1 MGHHRRGW
9 AHMGRYC
16 MRCGSRLARE
26 SRASICA
33 PCRQANGIG
42 SDHAPEFGADFWNTD
57 QMRDAFA
64 ARDMGAVLR
73 AYRYHPAHGHRAL
86 PQETVSRWLGTVTQ
100 SQLSRIESGRNKVD
114 ALDKLV
120 HYAQALKMPPELL
133 WFTLPEVSEM
143 PAQRSSDVFALP
155 DGPVVAATSMRTDS
169 ALADMLLRTL
179 DQYSSTDNLAGPQSV
194 LDLMPL
200 QLRYVETLLADAT
213 GRDRRQLL
221 YVGARYAEFAGWA
234 YQDTGQLDS
243 AMQMSS
249 VALDYAHEAGDET
262 LASYV
267 FMRRSNVATD
277 ARRSDLALRLAD
289 AALERG
295 SRRPAGYRAVALRQR
310 AHALA
315 QLGDAKRCG
324 EAIDE
329 AHTLAEQRVADSD
342 LDLTQ
347 YCTPEYIEMEAAHC
361 WVELGQANEA
371 ISTLQD
377 SLARWKPEYRRD
389 LGLCLARLAL
399 AHATDGQVDNA
410 LIVADRAVRIAHET
424 KSSRTEDQ
432 LAKIPGMLSI
442 AGADEQARRFERQV
456 RSLRA

>member
-1 MGHHRRGW
+1 
-9 AHMGRYC
+9 
-16 MRCGSRLARE
+16 
-26 SRASICA
+26 
-33 PCRQANGIG
+33 
-42 SDHAPEFGADFWNTD
+42 
-57 QMRDAFA
+57 MRDAFA
-64 ARDMGAVLR
+64 TRDMGAVLR

-120 HYAQALKMPPELL
+120 HFAQALKMPPELL
-133 WFTLPEVSEM
+133 WFSLPETADV
-143 PAQRSSDVFALP
+143 PAQRSTDVFALP
-155 DGPVVAATSMRTDS
+155 DGPVVAATSMHTDS

-179 DQYSSTDNLAGPQSV
+179 DQYSSTDNLVGPQSV

-200 QLRYVETLLADAT
+200 QLRYVETLLADAS
-213 GRDRRQLL
+213 GKDRQQLL

-249 VALDYAHEAGDET
+249 VALDYAQEASDDT

-267 FMRRSNVATD
+267 LMRRSNIATD
-277 ARRSDLALRLAD
+277 AKRSDLALRLAD
-289 AALERG
+289 SALEQA
-295 SRRPAGYRAVALRQR
+295 SQLPPGYRAVALRQR

-315 QLGDAKRCG
+315 QLGEAKLCAD
-324 EAIDE
+324 AIDQ
-329 AHTLAEQRVADSD
+329 AHVFAERRVADSEV
-342 LDLTQ
+342 DLTG

-371 ISTLQD
+371 INTLQD
-377 SLARWKPEYRRD
+377 SLVRWKPEFRRD
-389 LGLCLARLAL
+389 LGLCLARLAV

-410 LIVADRAVRIAHET
+410 LIVADRALGIARET

-432 LAKIPGMLSI
+432 LAKIPGILAAI
-442 AGADEQARRFERQV
+442 GADEQARRLERQV
-456 RSLRA
+456 RSLRT

>member
-1 MGHHRRGW
+1 
-9 AHMGRYC
+9 MGRYC

-26 SRASICA
+26 SRVSVCA
-33 PCRQANGIG
+33 PCRQVSGIG
-42 SDHAPEFGADFWNTD
+42 SDQAPDLGQDFWHTD

-64 ARDMGAVLR
+64 TRDMGTVLR

-86 PQETVSRWLGTVTQ
+86 SQETVSRWLGTVTQ

-133 WFTLPEVSEM
+133 WFSLPESQQA
-143 PAQRSSDVFALP
+143 PAHRSADVFALP
-155 DGPVVAATSMRTDS
+155 DGPIVAATSMHTDS

-194 LDLMPL
+194 LSLVPL
-200 QLRYVETLLADAT
+200 QLRYVEELLTSAR
-213 GRDRRQLL
+213 GNDRRQLL

-234 YQDTGQLDS
+234 YQDTGQLDH

-249 VALDYAHEAGDET
+249 TALDYAQEAADDT

-267 FMRRSNVATD
+267 LMRRSNIATD

-289 AALERG
+289 SALEQG
-295 SRRPAGYRAVALRQR
+295 SRLPPGYRAVALRQR
-310 AHALA
+310 AYALA
-315 QLGDAKRCG
+315 QLGEAKQSA
-324 EAIDE
+324 EAINE
-329 AHTLAEQRVADSD
+329 AHLLAQRRVADSE

-347 YCTPEYIEMEAAHC
+347 YCTPEYVEMEAANC
-361 WVELGQANEA
+361 WVELGQAAEA

-377 SLARWKPEYRRD
+377 SLARWQPEFRRD
-389 LGLCLARLAL
+389 LGLCLARLAV

-410 LIVADRAVRIAHET
+410 LIVADRALGITQET
-424 KSSRTEDQ
+424 RSSRTEDQ
-432 LAKIPGMLSI
+432 LTRIPSMLAA
-442 AGADEQARRFERQV
+442 AGATEQARRFERQV
-456 RSLRA
+456 QVLRT